1 MKNQYESIGVSFVL
15 TRTAVLPYWKA
26 GRDRLNFKTL
36 QTLKHSERSKKISR
50 RCALL
55 TWSSYFWQYL
65 SILLVTSYV
74 TLKCSIY
81 NYFCLQKDRMLKD
94 QIRSGNC
101 ILKKLKKCREDDA
114 EDQVLIFFSQVDMKL
129 VSRVLNMQR
138 LTADQLAWCRNKLNT
153 ISFVNRKIHVEPSFC
168 LFPC

>member
-1 MKNQYESIGVSFVL
+1 
-15 TRTAVLPYWKA
+15 
-26 GRDRLNFKTL
+26 
-36 QTLKHSERSKKISR
+36 
-50 RCALL
+50 
-55 TWSSYFWQYL
+55 
-65 SILLVTSYV
+65 
-74 TLKCSIY
+74 
-81 NYFCLQKDRMLKD
+81 MLKD